1 MKMLQNLL
9 TECGYSEQQIFSFT
23 YQGESLKWEHSVTP
37 FVSVKGA
44 CEGYLL
50 VSIGGRE
57 LPNLLKSDFL
67 SRITQEL
74 GFQEFYSTDMDR
86 NITLLLLCKRAKDE
100 QIDHD
105 AKVRIEDDPYYFKK
119 YVFVYTEQEEA
130 AAWNCLDG
138 KEGDLSKQ
146 IRAFLLN
153 TERFTGYKDYMAE
166 VKKAAAEV
174 PKKPEKGRRKSTPEP
189 EPDAQ
194 VDPKTEAH
202 MAYGFFVELATKV
215 TVLPIRP
222 DGTMEIRSVTE
233 LWQEELEKTPV
244 DNLPAVEEIL
254 ELNSDALDDIL
265 AKWDGLNKL
274 GCE

>member
-1 MKMLQNLL
+1 MKMIQDLL
-9 TECGYSEQQIFSFT
+9 AECGYAEQQTFSFT
-23 YQGESLKWEHSVTP
+23 YQGEALKWEHSVTP
-37 FVSVKGA
+37 FVSAKGA

-74 GFQEFYSTDMDR
+74 GLQEFYSTDMDR

-130 AAWNCLDG
+130 AAQAYAENREGTLADMVRG
-138 KEGDLSKQ
+138 FLMDTGRFAMYKEQ
-146 IRAFLLN
+146 AAE
-153 TERFTGYKDYMAE
+153 ERKKENEKKPAKGG
-166 VKKAAAEV
+166 KKAKAE
-174 PKKPEKGRRKSTPEP
+174 EEP
-189 EPDAQ
+189 ELGEKDR
-194 VDPKTEAH
+194 EYL
-202 MAYGFFVELATKV
+202 AYKFFVELATKV

-222 DGTMEIRSVTE
+222 DGTMEIRSVAGF
-233 LWQEELEKTPV
+233 WQEELQKTPV

-254 ELNSDALDDIL
+254 ELNSDSLDDIL
-265 AKWDGLNKL
+265 AKWDELSKL

>member
-1 MKMLQNLL
+1 MNMIRDLL
-9 TECGYSEQQIFSFT
+9 TERGFSERQAFGIT
-23 YQGESLKWEHSVTP
+23 YQAEKMKWEHRVTP
-37 FVSVKGA
+37 FVSNFDSR
-44 CEGYLL
+44 EGYLL

-57 LPNLLKSDFL
+57 LPHLLKGDFL
-67 SRITQEL
+67 TLIMEAL
-74 GFQEFYSTDMDR
+74 GKQEFYSAELDR
-86 NITLLLLCKRAKDE
+86 NITLLLLCKLEKDE
-100 QIDHD
+100 QIDHE
-105 AKVRIEDDPYYFKK
+105 ARVRIEDDPYYFKK

-138 KEGDLSKQ
+138 KEVDLSKQ

-153 TERFTGYKDYMAE
+153 TERFAGYKDYMAE
-166 VKKAAAEV
+166 GKKAAAEV
-174 PKKPEKGRRKSTPEP
+174 PKKPAKGRRKSTPES

-194 VDPKTEAH
+194 VDQKTEAH

-233 LWQEELEKTPV
+233 FWQEELEKTPV